1 MSKKEDKK
9 TTILQELQ
17 ETIIEMSKQLIII
30 NNKTIQ
36 QDARYNY
43 LKVGSRPPLN
53 CNINI
58 KTFQKMLILQNFC
71 PETLPR
77 PIITKRKPRTQTVGL
92 PKLFGGTLDQYYEA
106 TGEIIP
112 LVVESCIKYINNFGM
127 RHQGIFR
134 IGGAHVSPATSIH
147 ISRLTPHLQADITKF
162 EEDFEKSGDPFS
174 VMDNGNHLNSV
185 AGVLKSYFRKLEE
198 PLFSEAYFDQ
208 FMNITSE
215 TGDIIQT
222 TF

>member
-1 MSKKEDKK
+1 
-9 TTILQELQ
+9 
-17 ETIIEMSKQLIII
+17 MSKQLIII

-147 ISRLTPHLQADITKF
+147 ISRHTCRLILPSSRRTSRRVVTPSLWWIM
-162 EEDFEKSGDPFS
+162 G
-174 VMDNGNHLNSV
+174 
-185 AGVLKSYFRKLEE
+185 
-198 PLFSEAYFDQ
+198 
-208 FMNITSE
+208 ITSTPWPASSRATSGNWRSLSSVKPTSTSSWISLVRQE
-215 TGDIIQT
+215 ISYKQHSNISFFQDT
-222 TF
+222 TQLPVKRRVWRL